1 MRLLNIATL
10 VTVLAVAV
18 AAPALSGKGGNGN
31 GGNGGSGGSSG
42 GGGSYSATLS
52 IKPND
57 AAAWSRVWGS
67 GCGYKANSEV
77 YVDVQK
83 PSALAFTSA
92 MSDSSG
98 CVSFTFTT
106 DDPGTY
112 DVSVRQQLSSGGH
125 WTVMATYSLPVV

>member
-1 MRLLNIATL
+1 MRLLNLASIVL
-10 VTVLAVAV
+10 VLGVAV
-18 AAPALSGKGGNGN
+18 AAPALAGKGGNGN

-42 GGGSYSATLS
+42 GGSSYSATLS
-52 IKPND
+52 ITPND
-57 AAAWSRVWGS
+57 APAWSRVWGS
-67 GCGYKANSEV
+67 GCGYKTNSEV

-83 PSALAFTSA
+83 PSALMFTSA

-112 DVSVRQQLSSGGH
+112 YVSARQQLSNGGH